1 MDFDNSK
8 PIYLQIVD
16 LFYENILEKRW
27 QENERIPSV
36 REVAM
41 MVEVNPN
48 TAIRA
53 FTHLQEQEVIHN
65 KRGIGYF
72 VSEKGYDKVLDIKRH
87 EFIETTLP
95 DVFKKMGLLNVNI
108 KEVNN
113 SFNQYLNNIDHEKK

>member
-1 MDFDNSK
+1 MDFDNGK

-16 LFYENILEKRW
+16 FFYENILIKRW
-27 QENERIPSV
+27 KEDERIPSV

-53 FTHLQEQEVIHN
+53 FNHLQDLEVIYN

-72 VSEKGYDKVLDIKRH
+72 VSENGYAKVLDIKRK
-87 EFIETTLP
+87 EFMQHMLP
-95 DVFKKMGLLNVNI
+95 DVFKKMILLNI
-108 KEVNN
+108 
-113 SFNQYLNNIDHEKK
+113 SFDDLKNTYNQQENEKK

>member
-8 PIYLQIVD
+8 PIYLQIVEF
-16 LFYENILEKRW
+16 FYENILIKDW
-27 QENERIPSV
+27 QEGGRIPSV

-53 FTHLQEQEVIHN
+53 FNYLQDLEVIYN

-72 VSEKGYDKVLDIKRH
+72 VAEDGYSKVLEIKRK
-87 EFIETTLP
+87 EFLEQSLP
-95 DVFKKMGLLNVNI
+95 DVFKKMDLLNI
-108 KEVNN
+108 SFKE
-113 SFNQYLNNIDHEKK
+113 LNNAYNEQKNEKK

>member
-16 LFYENILEKRW
+16 VFYENILVKKW
-27 QENERIPSV
+27 QEGERIPSV
-36 REVAM
+36 REIAV

-53 FTHLQEQEVIHN
+53 FTYLQEQEVIYN

-72 VSEKGYDKVLDIKRH
+72 VSENGYNKVLDIKRK
-87 EFIETTLP
+87 EFMEDLLP
-95 DVFKKMGLLNVNI
+95 DIFKKMRLLDI
-108 KEVNN
+108 KFEEVKD
-113 SFNQYLNNIDHEKK
+113 SFNQYLNNIDHENK

>member
-16 LFYENILEKRW
+16 VFYENILVKKW

-36 REVAM
+36 REIAV

-53 FTHLQEQEVIHN
+53 YTYLQEQEVIYN

-72 VSEKGYDKVLDIKRH
+72 VSENGYNKVLDIKRK
-87 EFIETTLP
+87 EFMEDLLP
-95 DVFKKMGLLNVNI
+95 DIFKKMRLLDI
-108 KEVNN
+108 KFEEVKD
-113 SFNQYLNNIDHEKK
+113 SFNQYLNSIDHENK

>member
-16 LFYENILEKRW
+16 FFYESILARRW
-27 QENERIPSV
+27 KEEERIPSV
-36 REVAM
+36 REIAV

-53 FTHLQEQEVIHN
+53 FNYLQEQEVIYN

-72 VSEKGYDKVLDIKRH
+72 VSENGYNKVLDIKKK
-87 EFIETTLP
+87 EFMELTLP
-95 DVFKKMGLLNVNI
+95 DVYKKMGLLDI
-108 KEVNN
+108 KFKEVEH
-113 SFNQYLNNIDHEKK
+113 SYNQYLKDIDHEKK

>member
-16 LFYENILEKRW
+16 FFYENILTKTW
-27 QENERIPSV
+27 QEGERIPSV

-53 FTHLQEQEVIHN
+53 FNHLQDLEVIYN

-72 VSEKGYDKVLDIKRH
+72 VSDTGYSKVLEVKRK
-87 EFIETTLP
+87 EFKEQDLP
-95 DVFKKMGLLNVNI
+95 DVFKKMKLLDVTFE
-108 KEVNN
+108 EVK
-113 SFNQYLNNIDHEKK
+113 SAYNQHQNEKK

>member
-16 LFYENILEKRW
+16 FFYENILSKRW
-27 QENERIPSV
+27 PEEERIPSV
-36 REVAM
+36 REIAV

-53 FTHLQEQEVIHN
+53 FNHLQELGVIYN

-72 VSEKGYDKVLDIKRH
+72 VSENGYNTVLSIKKT
-87 EFIETTLP
+87 EFKEEILP
-95 DVFKKMGLLNVNI
+95 DIFKKMGLLEI
-108 KEVNN
+108 KFEEVKDA
-113 SFNQYLNNIDHEKK
+113 FNQYLNNKDNEEK

>member
-16 LFYENILEKRW
+16 FFYENILAKRW
-27 QENERIPSV
+27 HEEERIPSV
-36 REVAM
+36 REVAV

-53 FTHLQEQEVIHN
+53 FNYLQEQNVIYN

-72 VSEKGYDKVLDIKRH
+72 VSENGFNKVLDIKKI
-87 EFIETTLP
+87 EFMEVILP
-95 DVFKKMGLLNVNI
+95 DVFKKMRLLNVQFD
-108 KEVNN
+108 EVKN
-113 SFNQYLNNIDHEKK
+113 SFDQYVNNIDHEKK